1 MDLLLG
7 EPSGPVGPC
16 SRLVGVDV
24 IPSAGTWTV
33 DHADVWFIGRR
44 LGLRKVR
51 GRFGSVTGSIAVG
64 EHPSDS
70 QVQVTLRAATV
81 STGDDEQDARL
92 RSGDFLDVN
101 RHPTAAFAS
110 TSVELDGTH
119 ASVRGNLTII
129 GISRP
134 VVLDVELLG
143 VVTDPWGGV
152 RAVFSASTEIDR
164 EDWGLTWN
172 MALPTGGLLLSKR
185 VRIEVELEA
194 VPTAFGGATR

>member
-1 MDLLLG
+1 MPLIRS
-7 EPSGPVGPC
+7 EHRAPVGPP
-16 SRLVGVDV
+16 SRLVDGDV
-24 IPSAGTWTV
+24 IPSAGIWTV

-51 GRFGSVTGSIAVG
+51 GRFGSVTGSIVVG
-64 EHPSDS
+64 EDPSHS
-70 QVQVTLRAATV
+70 QVQVTLEAATV
-81 STGDDEQDARL
+81 STGNDEHDARL

-101 RHPTAAFAS
+101 HHPTAAFAS

-129 GISRP
+129 GISRS
-134 VVLDVELLG
+134 VVVDVELLG
-143 VVTDPWGGV
+143 VVADPWGGV
-152 RAVFSASTEIDR
+152 RGVFSASTEIDR

-185 VRIEVELEA
+185 IRIEVELEA
-194 VPTAFGGATR
+194 IPTAFGGATR

>member
-1 MDLLLG
+1 MPLIRS
-7 EPSGPVGPC
+7 EHRAQVGPP
-16 SRLVGVDV
+16 SRLVDGDV

-51 GRFGSVTGSIAVG
+51 GRFGTVTGSIVVG
-64 EHPSDS
+64 EDPSDS
-70 QVQVTLRAATV
+70 QVKVTLEAARV
-81 STGDDEQDARL
+81 STGNDEHDARL

-129 GISRP
+129 GISRS
-134 VVLDVELLG
+134 VVVDVELLG
-143 VVTDPWGGV
+143 VVADPWGGV

-194 VPTAFGGATR
+194 IPTAIGGATR